1 MRELHLHFGTP
12 GPLLQPAYSRTT
24 EGVDSGLPS
33 CCLTWCINCSTAHAP
48 ESDTC
53 KQRKFMDMWRGLLA
67 HICIPPCR
75 GLLAGAFPWKHCQKL
90 AGSSAFFC
98 RSCRSGCQNWT
109 IVFDTWLMYQGLST
123 GSAQES
129 VSHSCQGTF
138 KVAAIS
144 APAWESHSSLTP
156 RIAKHGASLISSLG
170 SGSTFAVSA
179 KSSLHCEPAEFA
191 VVR

>member
-1 MRELHLHFGTP
+1 MALPRAMPCGKWDCEP
-12 GPLLQPAYSRTT
+12 RPAS
-24 EGVDSGLPS
+24 P
-33 CCLTWCINCSTAHAP
+33 NAHP
-48 ESDTC
+48 
-53 KQRKFMDMWRGLLA
+53 LLA

-144 APAWESHSSLTP
+144 APAWESHSSLAP
-156 RIAKHGASLISSLG
+156 RIAKVGALLISRLG
-170 SGSTFAVSA
+170 SESTFAVSA
-179 KSSLHCEPAEFA
+179 K
-191 VVR
+191 

>member
-1 MRELHLHFGTP
+1 MRLNP
-12 GPLLQPAYSRTT
+12 IPASK
-24 EGVDSGLPS
+24 ENSWICGVA
-33 CCLTWCINCSTAHAP
+33 CSPTYVYHHAGV
-48 ESDTC
+48 
-53 KQRKFMDMWRGLLA
+53 FLLA
-67 HICIPPCR
+67 RFH
-75 GLLAGAFPWKHCQKL
+75 
-90 AGSSAFFC
+90 GSSVKSSLAAAPFFC

-156 RIAKHGASLISSLG
+156 RIAKVGASLISSLG

-191 VVR
+191 VAR